1 MGSVVALAGGVGGA
15 KLCEGLANIVR
26 GEQLSIVVNT
36 GDDFTHLGLRI
47 CPDLDSVMYALA
59 GINDQ
64 LRGWGRAA
72 ESWNFMEALKELQG
86 KAWFQLG
93 DKDLA
98 MHLFRTER
106 LKAGISLSEVTSNIA
121 QALGVRAKVFPMT
134 DDDCPTKVCTPDGVL
149 EFQEYF
155 VRLACEPRVIDF
167 KFPNVPAAPLASWMN
182 ILGGDET
189 EAVIICPSNPHLSVQ
204 PILRLQGVHEA
215 LKSCKAPV
223 IAVSPIIGGKAVK
236 GPAAKIMRELNMD
249 VSVLGI
255 ARFYDGLIDGL
266 VIDNVDAGHLPRL
279 RESGL
284 NVHCSD
290 ILMKS
295 AEDRERVA
303 GECLRFS
310 ASLPRRRR

>member
-15 KLCEGLANIVR
+15 KLCEGLASITP
-26 GEQLSIVVNT
+26 GERLSIVVNT
-36 GDDFTHLGLRI
+36 GDDFTHLGLRV
-47 CPDLDSVMYALA
+47 CPDLDSVLYALA

-72 ESWNFMEALKELQG
+72 ESWNFMETFKELEG
-86 KAWFQLG
+86 EAWFQLG

-98 MHLFRTER
+98 LHVFRTEQ
-106 LKAGISLSEVTSNIA
+106 LKAGIPLSEVTSNIA
-121 QALGVRAKVFPMT
+121 QALGVRARVFPMT
-134 DDDCPTKVCTPDGVL
+134 DDVSPTKICTPDGVL

-167 KFPNVPAAPLASWMN
+167 KFPNVQAAPLTSWMN
-182 ILGGDET
+182 ILGDDET

-215 LKSCKAPV
+215 LKSCQAPV
-223 IAVSPIIGGKAVK
+223 VAVSPIIGGKAVK
-236 GPAAKIMRELNMD
+236 GPAAKIMRELNLD

-266 VIDNVDAGHLPRL
+266 VIDHVDAGYLPRL

-284 NVHCSD
+284 HVHCSD

-295 AEDRERVA
+295 AGDRERVA
-303 GECLRFS
+303 GESLKFS
-310 ASLPRRRR
+310 TSLPRRRK